1 MMTADYPTIRTCSVA
16 GLALAALMSLT
27 SCETTNSGMGGSSAY
42 GSNGPID
49 GGYNPYPNGGGGV
62 PAGSLLASGNSHP
75 QYAEAPPAPPIGYEP
90 PPAAAPSKPKV
101 ATSKPS
107 TTSSKPVSKT
117 VASTSKP
124 SASKP
129 KTSSSSSV
137 ASKPKPKPTSK
148 KSGGG
153 THVVVS
159 GDSLWA
165 IARKNDTT
173 VAKLKAANGL
183 TSDKL
188 KLGLKLKLP

>member
-1 MMTADYPTIRTCSVA
+1 MMRADFPTIRTCCMA
-16 GLALAALMSLT
+16 GLALATLMSLT
-27 SCETTNSGMGGSSAY
+27 SCETTNSGLGGSSAY
-42 GSNGPID
+42 ASNGPID

-62 PAGSLLASGNSHP
+62 PAGSLLSSASSHP

-90 PPAAAPSKPKV
+90 APVSAPSKPK
-101 ATSKPS
+101 TSVTKS
-107 TTSSKPVSKT
+107 RTSASKPVAKT
-117 VASTSKP
+117 TT
-124 SASKP
+124 SKP
-129 KTSSSSSV
+129 KTSPSSSV
-137 ASKPKPKPTSK
+137 ASKPKPKPKPATK
-148 KSGGG
+148 KSSGGI
-153 THVVVS
+153 HVVVP